1 MPPQLEEVPRRR
13 ATDIEPPKQKMHVK
27 FDPTVNLGHVISLVV
42 FLGAGLS
49 AWQGMDKR
57 VVVLEQAQLNQILT
71 DKRQD
76 GQLDETKKIVREDL
90 KEISGKLDRI
100 AEKIK

>member
-1 MPPQLEEVPRRR
+1 MPTKLEEIPRRR
-13 ATDIEPPKQKMHVK
+13 ASDIEPPHEKQHFK
-27 FDPTVNLGHVISLVV
+27 FEPTINLGHVISLIS
-42 FLGAGLS
+42 FLLAGLGA
-49 AWQGMDKR
+49 WQALDKR
-57 VVVLEQAQLNQILT
+57 LVVVEQMQLNQVNT

-76 GQLDETKKIVREDL
+76 AQLDETKKIVREDL